1 MTAYKYCDPIL
12 RKIIKRKS
20 FNQIMIKHFT
30 DKKIWEFSFK
40 MIKN

>member
-12 RKIIKRKS
+12 RKIIKGKS

-30 DKKIWEFSFK
+30 DKKISEFSFEK
-40 MIKN
+40 L